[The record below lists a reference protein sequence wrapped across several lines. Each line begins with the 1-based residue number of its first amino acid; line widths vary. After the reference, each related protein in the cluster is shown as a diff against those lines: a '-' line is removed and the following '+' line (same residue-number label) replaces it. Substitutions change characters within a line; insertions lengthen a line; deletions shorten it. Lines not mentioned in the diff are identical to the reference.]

1 MSTTEAEPPFL
12 AACRRRPV
20 PHTPVWIMRQAGRYL
35 PEYRKIRSEVDFL
48 TLTKTPELAAEVRRR
63 HPSIGCIF
71 MTGYAEDTF
80 NNHGFPGNGAIIIQK
95 PFRKFDFA
103 TAIRSALDEAQKGD

>member
-35 PEYRKIRSEVDFL
+35 PEYRKIRAEVDFL
-48 TLTKTPELAAEVRRR
+48 TLTKTPELAVEVVPKISRLDRRALIQLQGLVLLAPPT
-63 HPSIGCIF
+63 HVETVQKDPFPIDLVIGWIV
-71 MTGYAEDTF
+71 
-80 NNHGFPGNGAIIIQK
+80 
-95 PFRKFDFA
+95 FA
-103 TAIRSALDEAQKGD
+103 VFLEL